1 MDVGGDDL
9 DVSRRPPRGRLDLFA
24 VMAKAGGAGVS
35 APAVDC
41 REVSLVYPLIRDRPG
56 TFKEQ
61 MIRSLRRKVQ
71 VDELH
76 AISDLSF
83 RIEYGEVLGV
93 IGDNGAGKSTLMKMV
108 ARVLPPTRG
117 RMIVRGLGVTLIEV
131 VAGFYPLLTA
141 TETVVLYGAILGR
154 SPREMAE
161 RAGPIIDW
169 AGLSEFADVAVRAFS
184 SGMLARLGFS
194 IVTDI
199 DPDVLLVDEILS
211 VGDQSFRE
219 KSRERVRSVMAGGA
233 ATILVSH
240 DMELVQDLAS
250 RAIWLDKGRV
260 RKEGSPAEVIEA
272 YTGGSA

>member
-1 MDVGGDDL
+1 M
-9 DVSRRPPRGRLDLFA
+9 
-24 VMAKAGGAGVS
+24 
-35 APAVDC
+35 
-41 REVSLVYPLIRDRPG
+41 VYPLIRDRPG

-71 VDELH
+71 VDELQ

-83 RIEYGEVLGV
+83 RIEAGEGRGV
-93 IGDNGAGKSTLMKMV
+93 IGANGAGKSTLMKMV

-117 RMIVRGLGVTLIEV
+117 RMIVRGLVAPLIELG
-131 VAGFYPLLTA
+131 AGFNPELTA
-141 TETVVLYGAILGR
+141 TENVVLYGAILGR

>member
-1 MDVGGDDL
+1 ME
-9 DVSRRPPRGRLDLFA
+9 
-24 VMAKAGGAGVS
+24 KAGGAGVS
-35 APAVDC
+35 SPAVEC
-41 REVSLVYPLIRDRPG
+41 REVSLVYPLVRDRPG

-61 MIRSLRRKVQ
+61 VIRSLRRKIE

-76 AISDLSF
+76 AIRDLSF

-117 RMIVRGLGVTLIEV
+117 RMIVRGLVAPLIELG
-131 VAGFYPLLTA
+131 AGFNPELTA
-141 TETVVLYGAILGR
+141 TENVVLYGAILGR

-169 AGLSEFADVAVRAFS
+169 AGLSEFADVAVRTFS

-199 DPDVLLVDEILS
+199 DPDVLLVDEVLS
-211 VGDQSFRE
+211 VGDQGFRE
-219 KSRERVRSVMAGGA
+219 KSRERVRSVMERGA

-250 RAIWLDKGRV
+250 LAIWLDKGRV
-260 RKEGSPAEVIEA
+260 RRQGPPEEVIEA
-272 YTGGSA
+272 YTGGPL

>member
-1 MDVGGDDL
+1 M
-9 DVSRRPPRGRLDLFA
+9 
-24 VMAKAGGAGVS
+24 
-35 APAVDC
+35 
-41 REVSLVYPLIRDRPG
+41 VYPLIRDRPG

-71 VDELH
+71 VDELQ

-83 RIEYGEVLGV
+83 RIEDGEVLGV

-117 RMIVRGLGVTLIEV
+117 RMIVRGLVAPLIELG
-131 VAGFYPLLTA
+131 AGFNPELTA
-141 TETVVLYGAILGR
+141 TENVVLYGAILGR